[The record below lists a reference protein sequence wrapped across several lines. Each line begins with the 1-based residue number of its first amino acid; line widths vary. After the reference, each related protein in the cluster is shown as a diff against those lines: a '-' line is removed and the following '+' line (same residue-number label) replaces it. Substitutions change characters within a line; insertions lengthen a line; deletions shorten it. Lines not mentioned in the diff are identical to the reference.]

1 VYKDKIKQYI
11 YSLGE
16 KREQFG
22 GMPACPFAVPELESG
37 RLFIARIDDDNSF
50 HDLLA
55 FFISSTYESALFAV
69 EDAESLTAEETIK
82 YQTFIDSV
90 LKEAGYKNLKSICF
104 NPFDGVAEVEGYNPR
119 AGAPFFLINIAEKK
133 ALNKAHAKLLKT
145 GYYDKLS
152 AEYRKFLH
160 ISD

>member
-1 VYKDKIKQYI
+1 
-11 YSLGE
+11 
-16 KREQFG
+16 
-22 GMPACPFAVPELESG
+22 M
-37 RLFIARIDDDNSF
+37 
-50 HDLLA
+50 A
-55 FFISSTYESALFAV
+55 FFVSSTYESALFAV

-90 LKEAGYKNLKSICF
+90 LEEAGHKNLKSICF
-104 NPFDGVAEVEGYNPR
+104 NPFDGVAEIEGYNPR
-119 AGAPFFLINIAEKK
+119 ADAPSFLSNIAEKK
-133 ALNKAHAKLLKT
+133 VLSRAHAKLLKT